1 MGDMTIP
8 DPQRSLFEVRPSP
21 IEGHGVFATRTIR
34 RGTCIGEYTGE
45 YLTEDEVNRRY
56 DDDTAARA
64 STFLFQVADALYID
78 AEREGGAMR
87 YVNHSCDPN
96 CETEVIGTRVVIRA
110 IRTIPA
116 GQELTYDYALELEEE
131 PLPSW
136 EQLYACRCGAASCR
150 GTMLDSTA
158 PARGARA
165 PEVSAPVSSDGRRGG
180 GRGPRRRSP

>member
-1 MGDMTIP
+1 MTLAASH
-8 DPQRSLFEVRPSP
+8 RSRFEIRPSP

-34 RGTCIGEYTGE
+34 RGTRIGEYTGE

-56 DDDTAARA
+56 ADDTAARA
-64 STFLFQVADALYID
+64 STFLFQVTDALYID

-96 CETEVIGTRVVIRA
+96 CGIEVIGTRVLIRA
-110 IRTIPA
+110 IKTIRA

-131 PLPSW
+131 PLPSC
-136 EQLYACRCGAASCR
+136 EQIYACRCRAATCR
-150 GTMLDSTA
+150 GTMLDPTSS
-158 PARGARA
+158 ARA
-165 PEVSAPVSSDGRRGG
+165 REVNARAFSDGRRGG